1 MYVGDASLVVTLSDI
16 DEEIEAVLDVAKFE
30 QGLLEYGIVRVVL
43 IRRLYFLLDQV
54 FEAVFL
60 LAFSLRKHWTQRRI
74 HLLRL
79 RALRV
84 FTRLNS

>member
-43 IRRLYFLLDQV
+43 ICRLYFLLDQV
-54 FEAVFL
+54 FEAIFL
-60 LAFSLRKHWTQRRI
+60 LAFSLREH
-74 HLLRL
+74 
-79 RALRV
+79 
-84 FTRLNS
+84 

>member
-43 IRRLYFLLDQV
+43 ICRLYFLLDQV
-54 FEAVFL
+54 FEAIFL
-60 LAFSLRKHWTQRRI
+60 LAFSLREY
-74 HLLRL
+74 
-79 RALRV
+79 
-84 FTRLNS
+84 